1 MQFKGAKGITLFVA
15 IVVIACGV
23 GFGSGLLVGRQFPA
37 HRFERFGE
45 TRFLLDPTTGKVCDP
60 FKDPNATP
68 VDLTDLFGPNASPQG
83 KSTPDPFEK
92 YAVHPAQPNYP
103 PPCGK

>member
-1 MQFKGAKGITLFVA
+1 MQFAGKSGIAVFVLL
-15 IVVIACGV
+15 IAGGVAV

-60 FKDPNATP
+60 FKNPAGASA
-68 VDLTDLFGPNASPQG
+68 GPSQQG
-83 KSTPDPFEK
+83 ESLDEYLKQF
-92 YAVHPAQPNYP
+92 QPSSNYP